1 MNTSQLTEQQQTSVS
16 ERFKAVM
23 LDGDLSKGLPII
35 EWAPWWD
42 KTLANWQAAG
52 LDPQVDA
59 QAHFGLDGMVQIY
72 APWHKPGI
80 PEPAGHGQGRVTD
93 MESYEKV
100 RPFLFADLKL
110 DKPMIDRWAARRKAG
125 NALMWFTIEG
135 AFWYPRSLFG
145 IEPHL
150 YAFYTEPDLMKR
162 MIDEYTEWAI
172 KTIHEMLDQYEFDF
186 MTFAEDLSYNHGPM
200 ISLDLMDQ
208 YIAPFYQRVVPEL
221 KKRGVMTIVDSD
233 GQIEDLVAWFAGVG
247 IDGILPLE
255 RMAGVDV
262 NRIRE
267 RHPKFKML
275 GGFDKT
281 VMHKGEA
288 AMRAEFQR
296 IKPAVMKGYYI
307 PSCDHQ
313 TPPAVTMEDYAIYVR
328 LLKEFSEEVAR
339 EAARG

>member
-1 MNTSQLTEQQQTSVS
+1 MNTSQTTEQQQTSVS

-42 KTLANWQAAG
+42 KTLAAWQAAG
-52 LDPQVDA
+52 LDPQIDP
-59 QAHFGLDGMVQIY
+59 QAHFGLDGIFDVY
-72 APWHKPGI
+72 VPWWRPGI
-80 PEPAGHGQGRVTD
+80 PELTEYGQGRITD
-93 MESYEKV
+93 MGSYEKL
-100 RPFLFADLKL
+100 RPYMFAEMQL
-110 DKPMIDRWAARRKAG
+110 DKATIDHWAAQRKAG
-125 NALMWFTIEG
+125 TALMRFAIEG
-135 AFWYPRSLFG
+135 PFWFPRTLFG

-150 YAFYTEPDLMKR
+150 YAFYTQPDLMKR
-162 MIDEYTEWAI
+162 IIDEHTEWTI
-172 KTIHEMLDQYEFDF
+172 KIIHELLDQNEFDF

-208 YIAPFYQRVVPEL
+208 YLAPFYKRVVPEL
-221 KKRGVMTIVDSD
+221 HKRGVMTIVDSD

-262 NRIRE
+262 CRIRE

-288 AMRAEFQR
+288 AMRAEFER
-296 IKPAVMKGYYI
+296 IKPAVLKGYYV

-328 LLKEFSEEVAR
+328 LLKEFSAEVAR
-339 EAARG
+339 EATQR